1 MVRGSLVVFILL
13 LLLDFLRS
21 ILLCC
26 LDDGDDD
33 DKKDDD
39 SSSHDIVIGGGG
51 VKSREVDADRQLPTV
66 GLALAAVDFGG
77 DDDTDERADD
87 EEVDVEVV
95 ADEY

>member
-21 ILLCC
+21 ILCC
-26 LDDGDDD
+26 FDGDDD
-33 DKKDDD
+33 KDEDD
-39 SSSHDIVIGGGG
+39 SSSHDIIGIGGGG